1 MSVLYIKEQGSCIQ
15 KKSERIAVTKGTRT
29 LLEIPVANVENMAVF
44 GNVQVTT
51 QALHKM
57 LEQGISVNFFSFSG
71 KYLGQAASDSSK
83 NIFLRFA
90 QYELYNQLPKRL
102 ETAKCIVENKVRNQI
117 FMIRQHRWGDSGYDW
132 KRDVEQMERLLESL
146 PRKETSNEIL
156 GVEGMCSNIYFGAY
170 GKMFHCDFQF
180 RGRNRRPPRDP
191 INVLISLGYT
201 FLTKEVSSALDAES
215 FEMYLGFLHGIRY
228 GRKSLPLDIVEEF
241 RQPVVDRFVLNVSNK
256 RMINQFDF
264 DTEDD
269 RITLN
274 EDGFRK
280 FCCEFEEWMTGSR
293 GIHYRNQMKKQA
305 AILKKAILRKVP
317 YVPFHL
323 EDEDVSGEL

>member
-1 MSVLYIKEQGSCIQ
+1 
-15 KKSERIAVTKGTRT
+15 
-29 LLEIPVANVENMAVF
+29 
-44 GNVQVTT
+44 
-51 QALHKM
+51 
-57 LEQGISVNFFSFSG
+57 
-71 KYLGQAASDSSK
+71 
-83 NIFLRFA
+83 
-90 QYELYNQLPKRL
+90 
-102 ETAKCIVENKVRNQI
+102 
-117 FMIRQHRWGDSGYDW
+117 MIRQHRWGDSGYDW
-132 KRDVEQMERLLESL
+132 KSDVEQMERLLASL

-170 GKMFHCDFQF
+170 GNMFHCDFQF

-241 RQPVVDRFVLNVSNK
+241 RQPVVDRLVLNACNK
-256 RMINQFDF
+256 RMINKFDF
-264 DTEDD
+264 DAEDE

-274 EDGFRK
+274 EEGFKK
-280 FCCEFEEWMTGSR
+280 FCCEFEEWMTGNR
-293 GIHYRNQMKKQA
+293 GIHYRNQIKKQA

-323 EDEDVSGEL
+323 EDEDVSREL